1 MPSPSA
7 DEPDYEIE
15 REDGEHKGRYVIRF
29 GGHEAEMTYSK
40 AGASRVIIDHT
51 GVPDALRGRGLAA
64 LLVERGVADARREG
78 KTVIPLCAFAK
89 AYIARRPALQD
100 VLGD

>member
-1 MPSPSA
+1 MPSPT
-7 DEPDYEIE
+7 PDPSNYRIE
-15 REDGEHKGRYVIRF
+15 REDGENKGRYVIRID
-29 GGHEAEMTYSK
+29 GHEAEMAYSK

-64 LLVERGVADARREG
+64 LLVERGIADARREG
-78 KTVIPLCAFAK
+78 KTVIPLCSFAK
-89 AYIARRPALQD
+89 AYIARHPALQD